1 MENRTLP
8 ESLIIRGGR
17 VVDPSANLDKV
28 SDVLLIGD
36 KIAEIG
42 NLDHIRTGT
51 KVFEASGMVVCPGF
65 IDVHCH
71 LREPGQEYK
80 ETIES
85 GTKAAAAG

>member
-1 MENRTLP
+1 MP

-42 NLDHIRTGT
+42 NLDHIRTDK

-65 IDVHCH
+65 IDAVSYTH
-71 LREPGQEYK
+71 LTLP
-80 ETIES
+80 
-85 GTKAAAAG
+85 TKA

>member
-1 MENRTLP
+1 MP

-17 VVDPSANLDKV
+17 VVDPSANLDMV

-42 NLDHIRTGT
+42 NLDHIRTDK

-65 IDVHCH
+65 IDMHSHSDLSLLTSPLHEVK
-71 LREPGQEYK
+71 LRQGVTTE
-80 ETIES
+80 I
-85 GTKAAAAG
+85 